1 MPRTATSWV
10 GKMLEASGALVYV
23 NEPLNPQHPPGR
35 SPGVLRADVG
45 HAFQY
50 ISEEN
55 ERIWLPAFRDTVRLR
70 FHPLAELRRNH
81 RPYDLLR
88 TAKYT
93 AGFGLGRLRGRR
105 ALLDD
110 PYAVFAAP
118 WLHRRVG
125 CRVVVTVRDPV
136 ATVSSWRRLGWT
148 PRLAELLAQPALVRD
163 RLERFVPELEAA
175 LAANGDGIG
184 PASLLWRVIYGTVAA
199 YRTEIDGLEVVRHE
213 DLSADPVPAFAA
225 LYGRLGL
232 RFGPDAERAILAA
245 TSAGS
250 GGGAMRWSLSGGGV
264 SKTAARR
271 LDSRANLQVWRERLT
286 PEEVARIRD
295 LTADVAGGLRLHL
308 GERQLVGPAL
318 ELGAAVPG
326 PALDHELAAR
336 LVDPDQAVALALAGP
351 VAQLGVAA
359 PAGGPEGGLGEPGV
373 GHRQDPHAVAVGV
386 GEVAGVGAVAGVGQP
401 AGRLEPAL
409 PGAAGGRGDE
419 LDRAVVE
426 AVQAVAD
433 QAAQVLVARQQQ
445 RPGPLDQLQGGTV
458 APRRS
463 GPRC

>member
-1 MPRTATSWV
+1 VSAGRGGPILVTGMPRTATSWV

-213 DLSADPVPAFAA
+213 DLSAEPVPAFAA

-250 GGGAMRWSLSGGGV
+250 GWPGASTSPRKASVRGAMRWSLSGGGV

-286 PEEVARIRD
+286 PEEIARIREA
-295 LTADVAGGLRLHL
+295 TADVA
-308 GERQLVGPAL
+308 
-318 ELGAAVPG
+318 
-326 PALDHELAAR
+326 
-336 LVDPDQAVALALAGP
+336 AGF
-351 VAQLGVAA
+351 GY
-359 PAGGPEGGLGEPGV
+359 
-373 GHRQDPHAVAVGV
+373 
-386 GEVAGVGAVAGVGQP
+386 
-401 AGRLEPAL
+401 
-409 PGAAGGRGDE
+409 
-419 LDRAVVE
+419 
-426 AVQAVAD
+426 
-433 QAAQVLVARQQQ
+433 
-445 RPGPLDQLQGGTV
+445 T
-458 APRRS
+458 S
-463 GPRC
+463 GNGSS

>member
-35 SPGVLRADVG
+35 SPGVLRAEVE

-55 ERIWLPAFRDTVRLR
+55 ERVWLPAFRDTTRLR

-81 RPYDLLR
+81 GPYDLAR
-88 TAKYT
+88 TLKYT
-93 AGFGLGRLRGRR
+93 AGFALGRLRRRR

-118 WLHRRVG
+118 WLARRVG

-148 PRLAELLAQPALVRD
+148 PRLGELLAQPALVRD
-163 RLERFVPELEAA
+163 RLGRFVPELEAA
-175 LAANGDGIG
+175 LAAGGDGDGIG

-199 YRTEIDGLEVVRHE
+199 YRDEIPGLEVVRHE
-213 DLSADPVPAFAA
+213 DLSADPVPAFQG

-232 RFGPDAERAILAA
+232 PFGPGAERAILAA

-271 LDSRANLQVWRERLT
+271 LDSRANLGVWRERLSD
-286 PEEVARIRD
+286 EEVARIRE
-295 LTADVAGGLRLHL
+295 LTADVAPSFGY
-308 GERQLVGPAL
+308 
-318 ELGAAVPG
+318 
-326 PALDHELAAR
+326 
-336 LVDPDQAVALALAGP
+336 
-351 VAQLGVAA
+351 
-359 PAGGPEGGLGEPGV
+359 
-373 GHRQDPHAVAVGV
+373 
-386 GEVAGVGAVAGVGQP
+386 
-401 AGRLEPAL
+401 
-409 PGAAGGRGDE
+409 
-419 LDRAVVE
+419 
-426 AVQAVAD
+426 
-433 QAAQVLVARQQQ
+433 
-445 RPGPLDQLQGGTV
+445 T
-458 APRRS
+458 S
-463 GPRC
+463 GNGSR

>member
-1 MPRTATSWV
+1 VTAARGGPILVTGMPRTATSWV

-35 SPGVLRADVG
+35 SPGVLRADVE

-55 ERIWLPAFRDTVRLR
+55 EQVWLPAFLDTVRLR
-70 FHPLAELRRNH
+70 FHPLAEVRRNH
-81 RPYDLLR
+81 APYDLLR
-88 TAKYT
+88 AAKYT

-118 WLHRRVG
+118 WLARRVG

-163 RLERFVPELEAA
+163 RLGRFVPELEAA
-175 LAANGDGIG
+175 LAGGGNGHGDGVG
-184 PASLLWRVIYGTVAA
+184 RASLLWRVIYGTVAA
-199 YRTEIDGLEVVRHE
+199 YRREIDGLEVVRHE
-213 DLSADPVPAFAA
+213 DLSADPVPAFRR
-225 LYGRLGL
+225 LYARLGL
-232 RFGPDAERAILAA
+232 PFGPGAERAVLAA

-250 GGGAMRWSLSGGGV
+250 GGGAMRWSLSGRGV

-295 LTADVAGGLRLHL
+295 LTADVAGEFGY
-308 GERQLVGPAL
+308 
-318 ELGAAVPG
+318 
-326 PALDHELAAR
+326 
-336 LVDPDQAVALALAGP
+336 
-351 VAQLGVAA
+351 
-359 PAGGPEGGLGEPGV
+359 
-373 GHRQDPHAVAVGV
+373 
-386 GEVAGVGAVAGVGQP
+386 
-401 AGRLEPAL
+401 
-409 PGAAGGRGDE
+409 
-419 LDRAVVE
+419 
-426 AVQAVAD
+426 
-433 QAAQVLVARQQQ
+433 
-445 RPGPLDQLQGGTV
+445 T
-458 APRRS
+458 S
-463 GPRC
+463 GNGNS

>member
-1 MPRTATSWV
+1 VTDHQGGPVLVTGMPRTATSWV

-35 SPGVLRADVG
+35 SPGVLRADVE

-55 ERIWLPAFRDTVRLR
+55 ERVWLPAFRDTVRLR
-70 FHPLAELRRNH
+70 FHPLAEVRRNH

-88 TAKYT
+88 AVKYT

-163 RLERFVPELEAA
+163 RLGRFAPELEAA
-175 LAANGDGIG
+175 LAAGGDGRG
-184 PASLLWRVIYGTVAA
+184 DGVGQASLLWRVIYGTVAA
-199 YRTEIDGLEVVRHE
+199 YRREIDGLEVVRHE
-213 DLSADPVPAFAA
+213 DLSADPVPAFRA

-232 RFGPDAERAILAA
+232 PFGPGAERAVLAA

-250 GGGAMRWSLSGGGV
+250 GGADATGIRRLWAARPRPRPEGPRSGAMRWSLSGGGV

-295 LTADVAGGLRLHL
+295 LTADVAGSFGY
-308 GERQLVGPAL
+308 
-318 ELGAAVPG
+318 
-326 PALDHELAAR
+326 
-336 LVDPDQAVALALAGP
+336 
-351 VAQLGVAA
+351 
-359 PAGGPEGGLGEPGV
+359 
-373 GHRQDPHAVAVGV
+373 
-386 GEVAGVGAVAGVGQP
+386 
-401 AGRLEPAL
+401 
-409 PGAAGGRGDE
+409 
-419 LDRAVVE
+419 
-426 AVQAVAD
+426 
-433 QAAQVLVARQQQ
+433 
-445 RPGPLDQLQGGTV
+445 T
-458 APRRS
+458 
-463 GPRC
+463 